1 MGAHNNLVIRAAMK
15 TVLKITDSAEKAQKR
30 LATRLLSK
38 RELDAVL
45 NMCERGILNWLAQKR
60 VPQSTQR

>member
-1 MGAHNNLVIRAAMK
+1 MK
-15 TVLKITDSAEKAQKR
+15 TILKITDSAEKAQKR
-30 LATRLLSK
+30 LSALLLSK

-45 NMCERGILNWLAQKR
+45 NICERGILNWLAQKR